1 MSDFYSERIVKVRK
15 SRLCEG
21 CGVII
26 GKGEQ
31 ALTYS
36 GRFDGDFGS
45 FTHHIECRQAEV
57 DLNKEVSTSFDEW
70 YPLSEI
76 DPDDWRWLL
85 EKHPDVAARKNITAE
100 RIRER
105 EDEQKRMQEL
115 NMEWARKRDAER
127 RART

>member
-15 SRLCEG
+15 PRPCEG

-36 GRFDGDFGS
+36 GRFDGYFGS

-57 DLNKEVSTSFDEW
+57 DLNKKVSTSFDEW

-76 DPDDWRWLL
+76 DPDDWQWLL
-85 EKHPDVAARKNITAE
+85 EKHPAVAARKNITAE
-100 RIRER
+100 RIQDR
-105 EDEQKRMQEL
+105 DAEQKRL
-115 NMEWARKRDAER
+115 WEWRMACARKRDAER
-127 RART
+127 RIIP

>member
-15 SRLCEG
+15 SRPCEG

-36 GRFDGDFGS
+36 GRFDGYFGS

-57 DLNKEVSTSFDEW
+57 DLNKKVSTSFDEW

-76 DPDDWRWLL
+76 DPDDWQWLL
-85 EKHPDVAARKNITAE
+85 EKHPAVAARKNITAE

-105 EDEQKRMQEL
+105 EAEQKRTQEL
-115 NMEWARKRDAER
+115 HMEWARKRDAER
-127 RART
+127 RMIP